1 MSALEGAVE
10 EYLSM
15 RRSFGFKLAAD
26 GPMLAD
32 FVAYLGAVG
41 LDAITTEVAVE
52 WATRPVGSSQSSH
65 ARRLGVIRRFAEY
78 VHVHVHV
85 LDPRCEVPPA
95 DLLQDRYRRV
105 PPYLYSEADIAG
117 LLGAA
122 RQLAPP
128 LRGATYE
135 TLIGLIAVTGMRGGE
150 TLRLDRADV
159 DLGAGKLAII
169 DSKFNKSRE
178 LALHPSTVEALR
190 RYACCRDELCP
201 TATTSSFFISTSG
214 TRLTG
219 NSLDVT
225 FRTLVS
231 KVGLEP
237 EPTSGRRRPRVHDLR
252 HSFATSSLIAWYRAG
267 VDVQERL
274 PLLSAYLG
282 HVGPST
288 TYWYLSAA
296 PELLT
301 LAAQRAQAAQKETR

>member
-10 EYLSM
+10 EYLSL

-32 FVAYLGAVG
+32 FVAYLDAAG
-41 LDAITTEVAVE
+41 LDAITIEVAVE

-65 ARRLGVIRRFAEY
+65 ARRLGVVRRFAEY
-78 VHVHVHV
+78 VHV

-135 TLIGLIAVTGMRGGE
+135 TLIGLLAVTGMRGGE

-159 DLGAGKLAII
+159 DLDAGKLAII

-231 KVGLEP
+231 KAGLEP

-301 LAAQRAQAAQKETR
+301 LAAQRAQAAQKGTR

>member
-41 LDAITTEVAVE
+41 LDAITTEAAVE
-52 WATRPVGSSQSSH
+52 WATRPAGASQSSH
-65 ARRLGVIRRFAEY
+65 ARRLGVVRRFAEY
-78 VHVHVHV
+78 MHV

-219 NSLDVT
+219 ERLDVT

>member
-1 MSALEGAVE
+1 
-10 EYLSM
+10 M

-135 TLIGLIAVTGMRGGE
+135 TLIGLLAVTGMRGGE

-159 DLGAGKLAII
+159 DLDAGKLAII

-231 KVGLEP
+231 KAGLEP

>member
-10 EYLSM
+10 EYLSL

-32 FVAYLGAVG
+32 FVAYLDAAG
-41 LDAITTEVAVE
+41 LDAITIEVAVE

-65 ARRLGVIRRFAEY
+65 ARRLGVVRRFAEY
-78 VHVHVHV
+78 VHV

-135 TLIGLIAVTGMRGGE
+135 TLIGLLAVTGMRGGE

-159 DLGAGKLAII
+159 DLDAGKLAII

-231 KVGLEP
+231 KAGLEP

>member
-1 MSALEGAVE
+1 
-10 EYLSM
+10 
-15 RRSFGFKLAAD
+15 
-26 GPMLAD
+26 MLVD
-32 FVAYLGAVG
+32 FVAYLDEAG
-41 LDAITTEVAVE
+41 LDAVTTEAAVE
-52 WATRPVGSSQSSH
+52 WATRPVGASQSWH
-65 ARRLGVIRRFAEY
+65 ARRLGVVRRFAEY
-78 VHVHVHV
+78 VHV
-85 LDPRCEVPPA
+85 LDPRCEVPPP

-105 PPYLYSEADIAG
+105 PPYLYSEVDIAR

-135 TLIGLIAVTGMRGGE
+135 TLIGLITVTGMRGGE
-150 TLRLDRADV
+150 AIRLDRADV
-159 DLGAGKLAII
+159 DLDAGKLAII

-190 RYACCRDELCP
+190 RYACRRDELCAR
-201 TATTSSFFISTSG
+201 ATTSSFFISTIG

-219 NSLDVT
+219 SRLDAT
-225 FRTLVS
+225 FRSLVG
-231 KVGLEP
+231 KAGLEP

-296 PELLT
+296 PELLA
-301 LAAQRAQAAQKETR
+301 LAAQRAQESQKETR

>member
-65 ARRLGVIRRFAEY
+65 ARRLGVVRRFAEY
-78 VHVHVHV
+78 VHV

-219 NSLDVT
+219 ERLDVT